1 MKTSL
6 TALSLPLS
14 LPPSFPPSLPP
25 SLPPSFLLSS
35 LSLSVKFPDHADVV
49 LPANSSYTLRDL
61 FDNMMVEKGKM
72 DSYSVYLEGAR
83 APIELNMS
91 AGNLEGHIVHIKYNP
106 SNSKS

>member
-1 MKTSL
+1 
-6 TALSLPLS
+6 
-14 LPPSFPPSLPP
+14 
-25 SLPPSFLLSS
+25 
-35 LSLSVKFPDHADVV
+35 
-49 LPANSSYTLRDL
+49 
-61 FDNMMVEKGKM
+61 M